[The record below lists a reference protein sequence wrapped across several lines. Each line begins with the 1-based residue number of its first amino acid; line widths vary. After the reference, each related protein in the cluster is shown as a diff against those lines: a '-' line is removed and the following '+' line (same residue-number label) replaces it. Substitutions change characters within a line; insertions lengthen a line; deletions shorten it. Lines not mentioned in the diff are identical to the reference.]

1 MTDIKKDFMPTYQKE
16 KAFELQ
22 LQEDLKT
29 LVEKAEG
36 LEGVSRAAIIS
47 AKDIIV
53 DEKVRWKCLFPICF
67 GVGSSP
73 CCPPNTPPVD
83 ECERII
89 HSFRYAVVFQLDVPV
104 EIFARSSE
112 HFGPMPDDIDPA
124 WQGAI
129 DEGSQPW
136 IDNND
141 ACNRIEEIANSMGYR
156 QAVSFQGGPCLGLIT
171 RKCGDLFGKSNCAV
185 NNGQTCR
192 NFLKVRPAM
201 EAMAIDVIGTILP
214 LGWDMVYIGGGLN
227 TAADIPCASTA
238 GLLLVA

>member
-1 MTDIKKDFMPTYQKE
+1 MTDIKKDFMPIYQKE

-53 DEKVRWKCLFPICF
+53 DAKVRWKCLYPICF

-73 CCPPNTPPVD
+73 CCPPETPPVD

-89 HSFRYAVVFQLDVPV
+89 HSFRYAIVFQMDVPV
-104 EIFARSSE
+104 ELFAISADSE
-112 HFGPMPDDIDPA
+112 DYDKYSEA
-124 WQGAI
+124 ELEEYAR
-129 DEGSQPW
+129 EGSRPF
-136 IDNND
+136 IENNA
-141 ACNRIEEIANSMGYR
+141 ACNQIEAWANSMGYR
-156 QAVSFQGGPCLGLIT
+156 QAVSFQGGPCTGIMLGE
-171 RKCGDLFGKSNCAV
+171 CGTVPPGGKCAV
-185 NNGQTCR
+185 LAGNTCR
-192 NFLKVRPAM
+192 RFLKSRPAM

-214 LGWDMVYIGGGLN
+214 LGWDMVYIGGSTN
-227 TAADIPCASTA
+227 TAEEIPCASTA
-238 GLLLVA
+238 GLLLVV